1 MNSINRNHYK
11 IIESDGIRFLKFPI
25 LEQFEIAHFFTTS
38 DIAFHKL
45 DNMSQTKAEF
55 NSIFLNFE
63 ISKNEHFFTSQIHSD
78 NIEIA
83 HLDNPDCKAHEMGL
97 GYYFEN
103 CDGLISDTKN
113 VTLLTKFADCT
124 PIVIYDT
131 KNRCVANL
139 HSGWRGTSKQIFI
152 KALQKMTNLY
162 NTDVKDVIVV
172 IGPCIGFNDF
182 EVQQDVIDIFTKSFE
197 NIDIEKFYIKKDS
210 IHYMLN
216 MQSIIERA
224 LLDYGILEQN
234 IYTADISTY
243 SSDFMHSFRRDGEK
257 AGRMIL
263 GLSL

>member
-1 MNSINRNHYK
+1 MNSINRTHYK

-55 NSIFLNFE
+55 NSIFLNFKM
-63 ISKNEHFFTSQIHSD
+63 SKNEHFFTSQIHSD

-83 HLDNPDCKAHEMGL
+83 HLDNPNYKAHEMGL

-103 CDGLISDTKN
+103 CDGLISSTKN
-113 VTLLTKFADCT
+113 MTLLTKFADCT

-131 KNRCVANL
+131 KNKCIANL

-152 KALQKMTNLY
+152 KALKKMTNLY

-182 EVQQDVIDIFTKSFE
+182 EVQQDVIDIFTKSFK

-210 IHYMLN
+210 IHYMLD

-224 LLDYGILEQN
+224 LLDYGVLEQN

-243 SSDFMHSFRRDGEK
+243 SSDFMHSFRRDAEI